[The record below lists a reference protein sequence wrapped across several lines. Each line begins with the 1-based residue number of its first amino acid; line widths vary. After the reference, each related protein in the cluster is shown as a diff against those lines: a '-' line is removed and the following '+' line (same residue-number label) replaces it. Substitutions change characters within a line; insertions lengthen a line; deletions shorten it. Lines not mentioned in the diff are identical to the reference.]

1 MLNKLTIEEVPDSLK
16 DVAQAIG
23 MESFKKLIKL
33 IGGMTIYIPS
43 ERNITKSIRNKA
55 IKENFKGDYR
65 QIARMYNLSEVQAR
79 NIINN

>member
-16 DVAQAIG
+16 DVATAIG
-23 MESFKKLIKL
+23 IEPFKELIKL
-33 IGGMTIYIPS
+33 IGGMSIYIPN
-43 ERNITKSIRNKA
+43 EKNITKSIRNKA

-65 QIARMYNLSEVQAR
+65 QIAKQYNITEVQAR